1 MRWWL
6 MLLSLTTMVSCQVQ
20 KIDPEVKKKLLVT
33 IDNWIQESTPRK
45 ASRMK
50 AEEYFTVVGTNLKEL
65 KETLSTA
72 VNDRNRKMILLKL
85 IDRGIRKVEREKE
98 ITRSPESVQKLYVV
112 ALKEIKAELEKL

>member
-6 MLLSLTTMVSCQVQ
+6 MLLSLTTMVSCEVQ

>member
-33 IDNWIQESTPRK
+33 IDNWLQESTPRK

>member
-1 MRWWL
+1 
-6 MLLSLTTMVSCQVQ
+6 MVSCQVQ

>member
-1 MRWWL
+1 MRCGL
-6 MLLSLTTMVSCQVQ
+6 ILLSLITMVGCQVQ

-33 IDNWIQESTPRK
+33 IDNWIQESTPRQ
-45 ASRMK
+45 ASRME

-98 ITRSPESVQKLYVV
+98 ITRSPESVQKLYV
-112 ALKEIKAELEKL
+112 ATLKEIKTELEKL

>member
-98 ITRSPESVQKLYVV
+98 ITRSPESVQKLYVA